1 MEITPGKVA
10 LVVLPLA
17 LLGAGV
23 AQGKASYQASARM
36 HDLREAVRTIG
47 HGPGLDLPT
56 DDAIRAQVEALA
68 AERGVT
74 LDGLS
79 VVSHEEDGIGNAAR
93 LAPQLG
99 QVLRGRIRVYEVRAT
114 THTKAWLLTAS
125 APLETSVR
133 LRSSLELAAPP
144 RPMLPSG
151 IRPEELGRELERGLR

>member
-1 MEITPGKVA
+1 MEITPGKIA
-10 LVVLPLA
+10 LVVVPLA
-17 LLGAGV
+17 LLGAGI
-23 AQGKASYQASARM
+23 AQGRASYQASTRLR
-36 HDLREAVRTIG
+36 DLRESVRTIG
-47 HGPGLDLPT
+47 YGRGLGLPT

-79 VVSHEEDGIGNAAR
+79 VVSHEEEGIGAAAR

-99 QVLRGRIRVYEVRAT
+99 QALRGRTRVYDVRAT

-133 LRSSLELAAPP
+133 LRSSLEVAAPP
-144 RPMLPSG
+144 RPMLPAG
-151 IRPEELGRELERGLR
+151 VRLEELGLGQEQGLR